1 MSKSSIFKTNSRFA
15 VLSEPNFNEEKK
27 KEKQSD
33 KTRSSLV
40 TNDKPK
46 MNNFKVDKQLLDTE
60 KPTYN
65 ERPVYTER
73 PMYNNESNLFSQK
86 VVDKA
91 YKQRKEN
98 ELNNINNEINKTL
111 SMDNFPELKVTNK
124 KSNENTQKPTLINF
138 SEKLKP
144 LVTDEETLEIKQ
156 IPYGWAVIKRDK
168 TTNKSVIE
176 YNKDYE
182 NDIRKSEKAKSKN
195 WPMKVLDAL
204 VDLHE
209 TERDKYINKWGYDAY
224 EEKYLDPDY
233 DDEYFDKLDLE
244 YANETEEEYTSE
256 TEEEDY
262 IEQNK
267 YYWKY

>member
-15 VLSEPNFNEEKK
+15 ILSEPNINEVKNEKNEVKNEKK
-27 KEKQSD
+27 N
-33 KTRSSLV
+33 SSLI

-46 MNNFKVDKQLLDTE
+46 SNNFKVDNQVLDTE
-60 KPTYN
+60 RPT
-65 ERPVYTER
+65 
-73 PMYNNESNLFSQK
+73 YNNESNSFSQK
-86 VVDKA
+86 VIDKA

-98 ELNNINNEINKTL
+98 ELNNANNEINKTL
-111 SMDNFPELKVTNK
+111 SMDNFPELKVTNNK
-124 KSNENTQKPTLINF
+124 NTKNVQTPTLINF

-144 LVTDEETLEIKQ
+144 LVTIEEKLEIKQ

-182 NDIRKSEKAKSKN
+182 NDIKKSEMSKRKK
-195 WPMKVLDAL
+195 WTMKVLDGL
-204 VDLHE
+204 VDLYKIE
-209 TERDKYINKWGYDAY
+209 KDKYINKWGYDAY

-233 DDEYFDKLDLE
+233 DDEYFDKLDEE
-244 YANETEEEYTSE
+244 YANETDEEYE
-256 TEEEDY
+256 EDEEEDY
-262 IEQNK
+262 VEQNR

>member
-15 VLSEPNFNEEKK
+15 VLSEPNINEEKK
-27 KEKQSD
+27 KKKTD
-33 KTRSSLV
+33 KNASSLV

-46 MNNFKVDKQLLDTE
+46 RNNFKADNNLFD
-60 KPTYN
+60 
-65 ERPVYTER
+65 TER
-73 PMYNNESNLFSQK
+73 PQVYTNETNLFSQK

-91 YKQRKEN
+91 YKERKEN
-98 ELNNINNEINKTL
+98 EFNNINNEINKTL
-111 SMDNFPELKVTNK
+111 SMDNFPELKITNNK
-124 KSNENTQKPTLINF
+124 IIENVQKPVIINF

-144 LVTDEETLEIKQ
+144 VVNAEEKQEIKQ

-168 TTNKSVIE
+168 ITNKSVIE

-182 NDIRKSEKAKSKN
+182 NDVKKSEMSKRKKWTMN
-195 WPMKVLDAL
+195 VLDAL
-204 VDLHE
+204 VDLYE
-209 TERDKYINKWGYDAY
+209 IERDRYINKWGYAAY

-233 DDEYFDKLDLE
+233 DDEYFDKLDAE
-244 YANETEEEYTSE
+244 YASEKEKEIYEEEYE
-256 TEEEDY
+256 EEEDY

>member
-1 MSKSSIFKTNSRFA
+1 
-15 VLSEPNFNEEKK
+15 
-27 KEKQSD
+27 
-33 KTRSSLV
+33 
-40 TNDKPK
+40 
-46 MNNFKVDKQLLDTE
+46 
-60 KPTYN
+60 
-65 ERPVYTER
+65 
-73 PMYNNESNLFSQK
+73 
-86 VVDKA
+86 
-91 YKQRKEN
+91 
-98 ELNNINNEINKTL
+98 
-111 SMDNFPELKVTNK
+111 MDNFPELKVTNN
-124 KSNENTQKPTLINF
+124 KSIENVQKPVIINF

-144 LVTDEETLEIKQ
+144 LVNVEEKPEIKQ

-182 NDIRKSEKAKSKN
+182 NDVKKSEMSKRKK
-195 WPMKVLDAL
+195 WTMKVLDAL

-233 DDEYFDKLDLE
+233 DDEYFDKLDAE
-244 YANETEEEYTSE
+244 YASEKEKEIYEEEY
-256 TEEEDY
+256 EEEDY

>member
-1 MSKSSIFKTNSRFA
+1 M
-15 VLSEPNFNEEKK
+15 
-27 KEKQSD
+27 
-33 KTRSSLV
+33 V

-46 MNNFKVDKQLLDTE
+46 RNNFKADNNLFDTE
-60 KPTYN
+60 
-65 ERPVYTER
+65 RPQVYTER
-73 PMYNNESNLFSQK
+73 PQVYTERPQVYTERSQVYTERPQVYTERPQAYTNETNLFSQK

-91 YKQRKEN
+91 YKERKEN
-98 ELNNINNEINKTL
+98 EFNNINNEINKTL
-111 SMDNFPELKVTNK
+111 SMDNFPELKITNNK
-124 KSNENTQKPTLINF
+124 IIENVQKPVIINF

-144 LVTDEETLEIKQ
+144 VVNAEEKQEIKQ

-168 TTNKSVIE
+168 ITNKSVIE

-182 NDIRKSEKAKSKN
+182 NDVKKSEMSKRKKWTMN
-195 WPMKVLDAL
+195 VLDAL

-209 TERDKYINKWGYDAY
+209 IERDRYINKWGYAAY

-233 DDEYFDKLDLE
+233 DDEYFDKLDAE
-244 YANETEEEYTSE
+244 YASEKEKEIYEEEYE
-256 TEEEDY
+256 EEEDY

>member
-15 VLSEPNFNEEKK
+15 VLSEPNINEEKK
-27 KEKQSD
+27 KKQTD
-33 KTRSSLV
+33 KNDLSLI
-40 TNDKPK
+40 TNNKPRR
-46 MNNFKVDKQLLDTE
+46 NNFKADKQLFDTE
-60 KPTYN
+60 KPQ
-65 ERPVYTER
+65 VYTER
-73 PMYNNESNLFSQK
+73 PGNSNESNLFSQK

-91 YKQRKEN
+91 YKERKEN
-98 ELNNINNEINKTL
+98 EFNNINNEIIKTL
-111 SMDNFPELKVTNK
+111 TMDNFPELKITNN
-124 KSNENTQKPTLINF
+124 KSIENVQKPVIINF

-144 LVTDEETLEIKQ
+144 LVNVEEKPEIKQ

-176 YNKDYE
+176 YNKNYE
-182 NDIRKSEKAKSKN
+182 NDVKKSEMSKSKK
-195 WPMKVLDAL
+195 WTMKVLDAL

-209 TERDKYINKWGYDAY
+209 IERDKYINKRGYDAY

-233 DDEYFDKLDLE
+233 DDEYFDKLDAE
-244 YANETEEEYTSE
+244 YASEKEEEEY
-256 TEEEDY
+256 EEEEY